1 MNQQVNRKSLN
12 RLSSFQILSL
22 TVLLI
27 PLWWLLGVK
36 FVIFH
41 LAAAAA
47 FLVYLKNGAQE
58 KSGPASFWKT
68 SPELVLLLGFILLYA
83 VSIAVHFGDI
93 PLPRKIASLNNW
105 SFWVIGFFVVFVVS
119 KGLRK
124 KDLLAF
130 LRCFPI
136 FGALSGLF
144 VMLAFLFGL
153 ITGRT
158 LQLPSLLMMALPES
172 WLEIISRKALLLQ
185 SSLLLNIVGHDKIFQ
200 RQIPRSPGFNI
211 YTTALGLTM
220 IVVLLLS
227 ILYFSLKGNKKGM
240 FPVLFLEGAALILS
254 FSRMTLLAFGAA
266 SAFVLLVAFVPK
278 ALQWKLVAV
287 GLLAVLV
294 FFIVVPPS
302 SVWDAVSEFRRGS
315 TVWRGRL
322 YKMTIDES
330 LKQPFLG
337 HGFKPRTDEF
347 PIPVASHSTWLG
359 VLYRTGFAG
368 LAVFLLFWILVL
380 RTWWRGRH
388 GHSPGFPMKTAWVV
402 SGIGLISGLLWM
414 LTDDLDA
421 PPITAFVF
429 FLLVGLSM
437 AVARWGA
444 EKA

>member
-1 MNQQVNRKSLN
+1 MP

-41 LAAAAA
+41 LAAVAA
-47 FLVYLKNGAQE
+47 FFVYLKESDRE
-58 KSGPASFWKT
+58 KSGPAAFCKT

-83 VSIAVHFGDI
+83 VSIAIHFGDI
-93 PLPRKIASLNNW
+93 PFPRKIASLNNW

-119 KGLRK
+119 KGLKR
-124 KDLLAF
+124 KDLSAF
-130 LRCFPI
+130 LHCFPV

-144 VMLAFLFGL
+144 VLLAFLFGL

-158 LQLPSLLMMALPES
+158 LQLPSLLMTVLPQG
-172 WLEIISRKALLLQ
+172 WLDVISRKALLLQ

-227 ILYFSLKGNKKGM
+227 ILYFRLKGSKKGM
-240 FPVLFLEGAALILS
+240 FSVLFLEGAALILS
-254 FSRMTLLAFGAA
+254 FSRTALLAFGAA
-266 SAFVLLVAFVPK
+266 SAFVLFVAFVPRS
-278 ALQWKLVAV
+278 LQWKIVAA

-294 FFIVVPPS
+294 FFIVVPPA
-302 SVWDAVSEFRRGS
+302 SVWNTVSEFRRGS

-322 YKMTIDES
+322 YRATLEES
-330 LKQPFLG
+330 LKQPLLG

-347 PIPVASHSTWLG
+347 PIPVASHS
-359 VLYRTGFAG
+359 
-368 LAVFLLFWILVL
+368 
-380 RTWWRGRH
+380 
-388 GHSPGFPMKTAWVV
+388 
-402 SGIGLISGLLWM
+402 
-414 LTDDLDA
+414 
-421 PPITAFVF
+421 
-429 FLLVGLSM
+429 
-437 AVARWGA
+437 
-444 EKA
+444 